1 MTEPE
6 TAIGL
11 AGAGPGHPGYQL
23 AKYLEAWKA
32 ADWWAMGA
40 YATRSWRVE
49 VEAKARQASLMNI
62 HGGRLSEVV
71 KIKYHFLNPVAF
83 RALVTAKVQVARGVT
98 AIREFDVHVLCENAD
113 LLPDPAGAW
122 GVDPGTFQK

>member
-6 TAIGL
+6 ATIGL
-11 AGAGPGHPGYQL
+11 AGASEGHPGYQL

-32 ADWWAMGA
+32 ADWAGMEC
-40 YATRSWRVE
+40 YASKSWRNSVR
-49 VEAKARQASLMNI
+49 VQARQTSLMNI

-71 KIKYHFLNPVAF
+71 KVKYHFLNPVAF

-98 AIREFDVHVLCENAD
+98 AVRDFDIHVLCENAD
-113 LLPDPAGAW
+113 LLPDPAGEW
-122 GVDPGTFQK
+122 GVEPRTFQK